1 MRRLVDAVKVDRPR
15 NEAPVPLVGRRTMS
29 LGSALHSAGTSV
41 DAQLAA
47 AEADPTLGAVV
58 SRRADALAR
67 VRWHLYRKAVS
78 GKVEDRQEV
87 PEHLALKLWNRPNS
101 HVTGM
106 AFRETL
112 GLQLALAGRG
122 YGVISR
128 FRKDPTPLELWN
140 VTPAR
145 MVPVPHPTKFLAG
158 WVYLGPDGEEIP
170 LRVDEV
176 LEFKRPHPSNPYG
189 ALSPT
194 RGLMNTVAMRRAA
207 DQYNL
212 AFFNNSARPD
222 GVIEV
227 PEGLT
232 DRQFENLT
240 KRWEQQHRGV
250 SRAHRVALIEHGKWI
265 NTGLSQKDMEFVE
278 LHRMS
283 RDDILEA
290 HGFPRTMLGITDD
303 VNRANA
309 EAGEYIFSK
318 WLTLTDLE
326 RLRDVLNAFFL
337 PLFATGDGLEFDFDS
352 PVERAAED
360 LDRERDSK
368 STAFATL
375 KNAGVHPDDA
385 ADVVGLPKMRMVQAA
400 PDPVVPTPFEDVMN
414 ALTGGGQRPA
424 IRARAVRVS
433 RTRNADEDDDVPAPP
448 DGVPAQD
455 VEAVEAISLAALAAA
470 WSELLTGLLAAWSG
484 TIVVDWIAQ
493 LVEQVREIVRGGWK
507 ASDFYGMTVDTASAV
522 DTVTDTLVQA
532 ARSGADAIVEEAD
545 AQDVELD
552 PYVPTR
558 ATLEE
563 TADGLVRG
571 MADGLRLSAADEA
584 ARVAT
589 PTSTA
594 DEVADAVAEHLE
606 SLTHA
611 RAEKS
616 LRGAVTGA
624 QNEGRKATLLRAPEG
639 AIYATEILD
648 EATCGPCRR
657 IHGRWI
663 ANTSDMVTLNK
674 LYPGV
679 GGYVNCEGG
688 YNCRGTVT
696 GVWRPQ
702 QVEGRSGD
710 E

>member
-1 MRRLVDAVKVDRPR
+1 
-15 NEAPVPLVGRRTMS
+15 MS
-29 LGSALHSAGTSV
+29 LGNALSSAGSSV
-41 DAQLAA
+41 DSQLGA
-47 AEADPTLGAVV
+47 AEADPTLGAVA

-67 VRWHLYRKAVS
+67 VRWHLYRKAKS
-78 GKVEDRQEV
+78 GKPEDRIEV
-87 PEHLALKLWNRPNS
+87 PEHQALKLWNRPNN

-106 AFRETL
+106 IFRETL

-122 YGVISR
+122 FGVIAR
-128 FRKDPTPLELWN
+128 FRKDPLPLELWN

-145 MVPVPHPTKFLAG
+145 MVPVPHPTKYLAG
-158 WVYLGPDGEEIP
+158 WVYMGPDGEEIP

-176 LEFKRPHPSNPYG
+176 LEFKRPHPSDPYG

-194 RGLMNTVAMRRAA
+194 KGLMNTVAMRRAA
-207 DQYNL
+207 DRYNL
-212 AFFNNSARPD
+212 AFFSNGARPD
-222 GVIEV
+222 GIIEV

-232 DRQFENLT
+232 DRQFETVT
-240 KRWEQQHRGV
+240 KRWEEQHRGV
-250 SRAHRVALIEHGKWI
+250 SRAHRVALIEYGKWV
-265 NTGLSQKDMEFVE
+265 NTGLSQKDMEFAE

-337 PLFATGDGLEFDFDS
+337 PLFSTGEGLEFDFES
-352 PVERAAED
+352 PVERVAED

-368 STAFATL
+368 AAAFAAL
-375 KNAGVHPDDA
+375 KSAGVHPDDA
-385 ADVVGLPKMRMVQAA
+385 ADVVGLPRMRMVQAA
-400 PDPVVPTPFEDVMN
+400 PDPAVVTPFEDVIN
-414 ALTGGGQRPA
+414 ALTGTRRPA

-448 DGVPAQD
+448 DGVPAID
-455 VEAVEAISLAALAAA
+455 VEAVEAIALDGLASA
-470 WSELLTGLLAAWSG
+470 WEELLATLLAAWTGS
-484 TIVVDWIAQ
+484 VVADWTAQ
-493 LVEQVREIVRGGWK
+493 LVEQVRAIVRGGWR
-507 ASDFYGMTVDTASAV
+507 ASDFHGMTVSTADAV
-522 DTVTDTLVQA
+522 EQVTDVLVQA
-532 ARSGADAIVEEAD
+532 ARSGADALVEEA
-545 AQDVELD
+545 AGQDVELD

-563 TADGLVRG
+563 TADGIVRG
-571 MADGLRLSAADEA
+571 LADGLRLSAADEA
-584 ARVAT
+584 VRVAT

-594 DEVADAVAEHLE
+594 DEVADAVEGHLGA
-606 SLTHA
+606 LTHA

-639 AIYATEILD
+639 AIYATEVLD
-648 EATCGPCRR
+648 GATCGPCRK

-663 ANTSDMVTLNK
+663 ANTSDMVTLNR

-696 GVWRPQ
+696 GVWRPEQ
-702 QVEGRSGD
+702 TEGRRR
-710 E
+710 